1 MKKNFHIFWLIL
13 CMITLSGITVK
24 ILAQPGETAPMAGN
38 GYVVMKT
45 GDTLNG
51 RINWRM
57 KYADNNPA
65 EIKFIPENGSPQ
77 ILNAGDISGLSI
89 DPQTDF
95 EGNELPRADYVSMPS
110 MKKGIPVF
118 YNRLLN
124 GKLQVYQN
132 RSSVIIKKETAEVS
146 TEFDGIE
153 FRYSKETGLTVGPTY
168 KTSYRI
174 IESRTRYSS
183 YFILKDQGELQ
194 KIDKDN
200 YDSVFSVL
208 FSDCPGIQK
217 ELEKN
222 PGLRKFKNFMILV
235 EVYNQLCR

>member
-1 MKKNFHIFWLIL
+1 MLKNPRLLCLMLYLISVSPFAVN
-13 CMITLSGITVK
+13 IS
-24 ILAQPGETAPMAGN
+24 AQPAETAPRAGE
-38 GYVVMKT
+38 GYVIMKN

-51 RINWRM
+51 HINWRM
-57 KYADNNPA
+57 KYEENNPA
-65 EIKFIPENGSPQ
+65 EIKFIPKSGTAQ

-95 EGNELPRADYVSMPS
+95 EGYEIPRTDYVSMPS
-110 MKKGIPVF
+110 MKKGISVF
-118 YNRLLN
+118 YNRLLD
-124 GKLQVYQN
+124 GKLRLYQN
-132 RSSVIIKKETAEVS
+132 RSSVVMTKETAEVN

-153 FRYSKETGLTVGPTY
+153 FRYSKKKGLTIGPAY

-183 YFILKDQGELQ
+183 YYIIKDQGQLQ

-200 YDSVFSVL
+200 YDTFFPVL
-208 FSDCPGIQK
+208 FNDCPDIQR
-217 ELEKN
+217 EVEKN
-222 PGLRKFKNFMILV
+222 PDLRKFKNFMILG